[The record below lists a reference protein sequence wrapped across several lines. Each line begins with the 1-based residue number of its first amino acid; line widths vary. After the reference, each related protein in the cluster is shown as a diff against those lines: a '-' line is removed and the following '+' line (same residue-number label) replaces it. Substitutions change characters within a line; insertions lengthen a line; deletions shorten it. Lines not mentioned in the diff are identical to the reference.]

1 MANLKVSSR
10 VSQLRRSIAAVG
22 NHTQKS
28 PTKTLRSL
36 PEELQI
42 IIKREAQELSRASY
56 ERERDRLVI
65 IAAEALANGLDPAKA
80 VMAVLS
86 DFTSNYAPIRTR
98 TREPE
103 QNPGVTTPRKPQ
115 GFNGRE

>member
-56 ERERDRLVI
+56 ERERNRLVI
-65 IAAEALANGLDPAKA
+65 NAAEALANGLDPAKA

-86 DFTSNYAPIRTR
+86 EFAQNYAPIRTR
-98 TREPE
+98 TREP
-103 QNPGVTTPRKPQ
+103 G
-115 GFNGRE
+115 